1 MQIMAKKDNGNKLLV
16 LNMFWS
22 VIAVAV
28 NYAITF
34 WMTSYV
40 TNTAGAEAFGFVT
53 LSNTLTS
60 YIDVISIA
68 LNAFACRYISIS
80 FHKGDIEEAN
90 RYFNSVIIADAV
102 LSVIILMIGIPAIY
116 KLEAFLNI
124 SDELVFDVKVLFL
137 LTVFRYIITITGTAF
152 SVGTFI
158 TNRIS
163 LSERQKSI
171 SYLIQGV
178 FLLALFA
185 LLPTRIWYV
194 GIAMFLAALYVFVTN
209 IHYTR
214 IFTGKLKIEI
224 KKFDIKAVKKLI
236 SLGIWNSINN
246 FGNILNSGLDLVV
259 TNILLSPVTMG
270 EISIGKSLG
279 TICNS
284 LLESITNSF
293 RPRLL
298 QLYAAGDTAGLTSD
312 LKKAMKVTGTLA
324 NIILAGFIACG
335 MDLYRLWLPTQ
346 NTQFLY
352 IISIIVLLSD
362 IIVGAVKPL
371 YYVFTLTK
379 KLKVPCFI
387 TIGMGVINVA
397 SMYLLISYTNLGAYA
412 VVLTTLVLN
421 FVHFFDTPIYA
432 AYCLETKW
440 TTFYP
445 AIIEHFASCALQVG
459 IIYLISVNLPNCDTW
474 LMFIIKCAFVGL
486 VEIGI
491 NAVIALSEIV
501 LKKNAIRK

>member
-1 MQIMAKKDNGNKLLV
+1 MKRMVKKDNGNKLIV

-28 NYAITF
+28 NYVITF
-34 WMTSYV
+34 LMTSYV
-40 TNTAGAEAFGFVT
+40 TNTAGAEAYGFVT

-60 YIDVISIA
+60 YIDVFSIA

-80 FHKGDIEEAN
+80 FHKGNIKEAN
-90 RYFNSVIIADAV
+90 RYFNSVIVADVV
-102 LSVIILMIGIPAIY
+102 LSAIILMIGIPAIY
-116 KLEAFLNI
+116 KLETFLNI

-158 TNRIS
+158 TNKIRF
-163 LSERQKSI
+163 SERQKSI

-178 FLLALFA
+178 FLLAFFA

-194 GIAMFLAALYVFVTN
+194 GIAMFLAALYVFITN
-209 IHYTR
+209 IYYTHK
-214 IFTGKLKIEI
+214 FTGELKIEI
-224 KKFDIKAVKKLI
+224 KKFEIKAVKKLI

-246 FGNILNSGLDLVV
+246 FGNILNSGLDLVI
-259 TNILLSPVTMG
+259 TNIMLSPVTMG

-284 LLESITNSF
+284 LLESIANSF

-298 QLYAAGDTAGLTSD
+298 QSYAAGDTAGLISD

-346 NTQFLY
+346 DTQFLY
-352 IISIIVLLSD
+352 IISIIVLFSD

-387 TIGMGVINVA
+387 TIGMGVLNVT

-421 FVHFFDTPIYA
+421 FMHFFDTPIYA
-432 AYCLETKW
+432 AYCLKMKW

-445 AIIEHFASCALQVG
+445 TIIEHFVACALQVG
-459 IIYLISVNLPNCDTW
+459 AIYLISVNLSICDTW
-474 LMFIIKCAFVGL
+474 LMFIIKCSLIGFI
-486 VEIGI
+486 EIGI
-491 NAVIALSEIV
+491 NAVIVFFEIL
-501 LKKNAIRK
+501 LKKNITHK